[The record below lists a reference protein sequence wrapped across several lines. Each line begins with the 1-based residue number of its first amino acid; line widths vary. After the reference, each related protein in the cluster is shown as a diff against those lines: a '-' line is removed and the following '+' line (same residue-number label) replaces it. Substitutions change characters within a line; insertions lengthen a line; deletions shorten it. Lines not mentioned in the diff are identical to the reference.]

1 MNAQQ
6 SAPSRESDRVVH
18 ALGSGLVTRR
28 RFMAKAAGGLV
39 AMGLAGLAGYEWPHA
54 AKRSIPAQPDYQAL
68 PEVQGFVTRPD
79 LRPPAVRV
87 TTLLGDGSQAG
98 EYDRPRHIFVSPITL
113 TKAPSQPG
121 LMLLDRQ
128 GRLIWFKP
136 FTTVTPYDFN
146 AQDYKGQPLLTWWQ
160 GRPVTGHGSAGVG
173 EMANSSYRAVG
184 AVHAGDGLRED
195 YHEFNL
201 TTAGTALITAY
212 QSTTTDLSAV
222 GGARR
227 GNVVAGHAQEI
238 DVATGKV
245 LFDWD
250 SLSHV
255 GVEESYVTL
264 PSEKGNGY
272 DYFHINS
279 ISEAPDGN
287 LLISARGTWAIY
299 KVDRSS
305 GKVIWRM
312 NGKRSDFTMG
322 PGTHFYWQHDARMPG
337 PATLTLFDNG
347 SDGSLPTQEK
357 QSRALLLSVSTKAME
372 VSLERA
378 YVHPAGFAAANQ
390 GSTQLLADGRVFVGW
405 GNQPYFSEFAPE
417 GTLLLDGE
425 FPPGVRSYRA
435 FTHDWVG
442 HPTEPPSI
450 AVTVAPAGPLVC
462 ASWNGATEIASW
474 TVLAGKDRS
483 SLQAVGSQ
491 EWTGFET
498 AIAVNS
504 LGPYYAVLALDK
516 NGKQLGRSGIVE

>member
-1 MNAQQ
+1 
-6 SAPSRESDRVVH
+6 
-18 ALGSGLVTRR
+18 
-28 RFMAKAAGGLV
+28 
-39 AMGLAGLAGYEWPHA
+39 
-54 AKRSIPAQPDYQAL
+54 
-68 PEVQGFVTRPD
+68 
-79 LRPPAVRV
+79 
-87 TTLLGDGSQAG
+87 
-98 EYDRPRHIFVSPITL
+98 
-113 TKAPSQPG
+113 
-121 LMLLDRQ
+121 
-128 GRLIWFKP
+128 
-136 FTTVTPYDFN
+136 
-146 AQDYKGQPLLTWWQ
+146 
-160 GRPVTGHGSAGVG
+160 
-173 EMANSSYRAVG
+173 
-184 AVHAGDGLRED
+184 
-195 YHEFNL
+195 
-201 TTAGTALITAY
+201 
-212 QSTTTDLSAV
+212 
-222 GGARR
+222 
-227 GNVVAGHAQEI
+227 
-238 DVATGKV
+238 
-245 LFDWD
+245 
-250 SLSHV
+250 
-255 GVEESYVTL
+255 VTL

-390 GSTQLLADGRVFVGW
+390 GSTQLLPDGRVFVGW

-504 LGPYYAVLALDK
+504 VGPYYAVLALDK